1 MAISG
6 VQRCSWAGSDP
17 ELVAYHDHEWVVPQH
32 ADRVLFE
39 LLTLEGAQA
48 GLSWSTILKK
58 RDHYRRAFEQ
68 FDAWRVSHLD
78 THKVEQLLLDQ
89 GLVRNSLKIESVDRK

>member
-17 ELVAYHDHEWVVPQH
+17 ELVAYHDHEWGGPQH

-39 LLTLEGAQA
+39 LSGEIVSGH
-48 GLSWSTILKK
+48 SLKHLLAALALFVVY
-58 RDHYRRAFEQ
+58 RMLRRRAT
-68 FDAWRVSHLD
+68 R
-78 THKVEQLLLDQ
+78 
-89 GLVRNSLKIESVDRK
+89 